1 MDKKIIYEEIGHIY
15 WYELRSQT
23 FDETIKKLTETKL
36 EYEKKGYFDFKMR
49 FICGEDVSS
58 IYLSSKRYESDEEVD
73 KRLEKEE
80 KYKQTV
86 IEQQKQKEQEE
97 RKMLEELKEKYD
109 G

>member
-1 MDKKIIYEEIGHIY
+1 MDKKIIYEEVGHIY
-15 WYELRSQT
+15 HYTLRRQS
-23 FDETIKKLTETKL
+23 FDETIKKLTESKL
-36 EYEKKGYFDFKMR
+36 EYEKKGYFDFSIW
-49 FICGEDVSS
+49 FDFDEDGSD
-58 IYLSSKRYESDEEVD
+58 IHLSTKRYESDEELN

-86 IEQQKQKEQEE
+86 IEQQKSKEQEE